1 MTVAVVYVALPDNSC
16 LLSEILKSELTAEVD
31 QLQENEE
38 LVRSQRSELEE
49 EFKRFKKFKCLFS
62 LISKSLRK
70 ICHFVLCVLV
80 VCFPYNDKQ

>member
-1 MTVAVVYVALPDNSC
+1 MTIVVVYVALPDNSY

-49 EFKRFKKFKCLFS
+49 EFKRLKKL
-62 LISKSLRK
+62 
-70 ICHFVLCVLV
+70 
-80 VCFPYNDKQ
+80 